1 MKKTL
6 RDLFFGN
13 LVIQEHPADQ
23 KSRYY
28 MAACAANVTAKKLKE
43 TLTTEQKSIWEEY
56 STRAA
61 EESAELEC
69 EAFIAG
75 FRLATHLLME
85 ATVPAD
91 NNENWPLL
99 G

>member
-1 MKKTL
+1 MTKTL

-13 LVIQEHPADQ
+13 LVTHERPID
-23 KSRYY
+23 KKGRYY
-28 MAACAANVTAKKLKE
+28 MAACAAKIKAESLEK
-43 TLTTEQKSIWEEY
+43 TLTTEQKPLWEEY
-56 STRAA
+56 MSRAA

-69 EAFIAG
+69 ESYIAG
-75 FRLATHLLME
+75 FRLATHLWME
-85 ATVPAD
+85 AAVPGD